1 MVMPTCSNG
10 KDDMFEPVEWNFDDY
25 SKQCQ
30 KQWSVTPRPMWP
42 IIQYGGKNITTASNI
57 IFRYEY
63 LPDIETQILVYRYVT
78 HTDVDCKWYPIICQ
92 KLSILITMKISFR
105 K

>member
-1 MVMPTCSNG
+1 MPICSNG
-10 KDDMFEPVEWNFDDY
+10 KDDMFEPVKWNFDDY

-57 IFRYEY
+57 IFRYE
-63 LPDIETQILVYRYVT
+63 IFT
-78 HTDVDCKWYPIICQ
+78 
-92 KLSILITMKISFR
+92 
-105 K
+105 